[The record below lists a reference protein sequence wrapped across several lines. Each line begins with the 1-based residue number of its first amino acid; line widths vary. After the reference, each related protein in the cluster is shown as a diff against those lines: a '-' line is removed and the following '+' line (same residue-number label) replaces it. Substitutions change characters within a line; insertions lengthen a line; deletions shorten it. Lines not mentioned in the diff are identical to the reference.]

1 METLIIHAE
10 TNKIE
15 ALVAL
20 LKAFDVRFEIKN
32 PESKEET
39 YSPEF
44 VKTMDKSILREQQG
58 KLTTVTL
65 DEIWK

>member
-15 ALVAL
+15 ALVTL
-20 LKAFDVRFEIKN
+20 LKAFDIRFEIKK
-32 PESKEET
+32 PKSKEET

-44 VKTMDKSILREQQG
+44 IKTMDKSILQVQQG